1 MRVRGS
7 HSTFKL
13 KVRTADI
20 KKMDSM
26 KCAACGVDLPDA
38 AARFCSSCGEPV
50 LIPDDSPATDSSPP
64 PRITDEHWQYIT
76 WGAIAAGAVAIV
88 ALVAVVFGLL
98 AETDTAGAVDPEAI
112 DEVVPTLVTV
122 PEKALESV
130 NVLVTEPVV
139 VRSPRIG
146 PTTRYHQDGTVV
158 VVRVTMDVCE
168 RHDGMLRASGSIRND
183 SALDQ
188 TFDYDIGVD
197 LKRRGTGAVLS
208 HLEVSIEA
216 LASGE
221 TAEWNVET
229 VSSRVVNIRCDV
241 TELTVIPVDES

>member
-1 MRVRGS
+1 MRVPGS

-50 LIPDDSPATDSSPP
+50 PIPDDSPATDPSPSS
-64 PRITDEHWQYIT
+64 RITDEHWQYIT
-76 WGAIAAGAVAIV
+76 WGAIVASGVAIV
-88 ALVAVVFGLL
+88 ALAAVVFGLL
-98 AETDTAGAVDPEAI
+98 SETDTAGAIELEAI
-112 DEVVPTLVTV
+112 EAVVLTSVTV
-122 PEKALESV
+122 PQKALELI
-130 NVLVTEPVV
+130 NVPVTEPVV
-139 VRSPRIG
+139 IRSPRIG
-146 PTTRYHQDGTVV
+146 PSTRYHQDGTVV

-188 TFDYDIGVD
+188 TFDYDVGVD
-197 LKRRGTGAVLS
+197 LKRRGTGALLS
-208 HLEVSIEA
+208 HLEASIQG

-221 TAEWNVET
+221 TAEWSVET

-241 TELTVIPVDES
+241 TELTVIPVEGP